1 MLSWTTTGA
10 SPATEARLTKKESHL
25 LNLLRENAG
34 RCLSRGYLLQTV
46 WGYGPAVRTRTLD
59 VHIQRLRK
67 KMELQGVR
75 GQIQTILGNG
85 YCWQSFG
92 EPAYADPGFLGA
104 LEEKRS
110 VA

>member
-10 SPATEARLTKKESHL
+10 SAATEARLTKKEAHL

-34 RCLSRGYLLQTV
+34 RCLTRGHLLQTV

-85 YCWQSFG
+85 YCWQSFA
-92 EPAYADPGFLGA
+92 EPVYGDASFLSGVS
-104 LEEKRS
+104 EKRS